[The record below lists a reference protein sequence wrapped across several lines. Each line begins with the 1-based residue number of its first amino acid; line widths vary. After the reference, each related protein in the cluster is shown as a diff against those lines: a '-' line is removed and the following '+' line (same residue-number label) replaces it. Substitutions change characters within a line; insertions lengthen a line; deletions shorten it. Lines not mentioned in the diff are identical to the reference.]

1 MGDGD
6 NPFDALV
13 IGAGPAGTGAALR
26 LQQLGYRVLLVERS
40 AVWPRAQVGEALTP
54 GVRNIIEL
62 LDANDALAAVPHVV
76 HAGSRV
82 LWRARSPELLRQAG
96 SAIVDRGR
104 FDAALLALARR
115 RGVEIERPA
124 RVLHLAGAAGDW
136 RVGLLCGE
144 SRSRQVR
151 ARFILDASGRGAAAP
166 RIDCAPRLAA
176 LWGEV
181 DQSALPALDGAT
193 QVEALEHGWLWA
205 GCLPGGRYRLMLV
218 CDPHAARQAAPATP
232 EARLRA
238 ACAAS
243 QLLRAAADLPLLGA
257 VQMCSATPYLAPDSW
272 KDGRLK
278 LGDAAF
284 ALDPVSSSGVEKA
297 MRFSLQAAV
306 ALHTVLGDAGPGRS
320 ALAQQFFEGRL
331 VEACAR
337 HAHWTEAYYGQA
349 WCADRPFWQA
359 RAHYLAGV
367 RGESE
372 ARGEAGLRGEAG
384 GDGTA
389 WPELLAALSAE
400 RTRLAAYQPPA
411 LKPLGALNPAL
422 PLRLHGAAT
431 IVELPCVVDDRVFL
445 HSALD
450 HPHLERPL
458 AFLENEALFPHL
470 ARLGQPLPLAQL
482 LHMLAAGMPGH
493 KAQHIAAWLWQRGL
507 LESVG

>member
-1 MGDGD
+1 MRDGD
-6 NPFDALV
+6 APFDALV
-13 IGAGPAGTGAALR
+13 LGAGPAGTSAALR
-26 LQQLGYRVLLVERS
+26 LQQLGYHVLLVERS

-62 LDANDALAAVPHVV
+62 LDANDALAAVPHVA

-82 LWRARSPELLRQAG
+82 LWRGRTPELLQEAG

-115 RGVEIERPA
+115 RGVEVEQPA
-124 RVLHLAGAAGDW
+124 RLLHLAGAAGDW
-136 RVGLLCGE
+136 RIGLLCGE
-144 SRSRQVR
+144 ARTRQVR
-151 ARFILDASGRGAAAP
+151 ARFILDASGRGAAP
-166 RIDCAPRLAA
+166 RIACAPRLAA

-181 DQSALPALDGAT
+181 DQSALPQLGGAT

-218 CDPHAARQAAPATP
+218 CDPHAARQAMPATP

-243 QLLRAAADLPLLGA
+243 HLLRAAADLPMLGA
-257 VQMCSATPYLAPDSW
+257 VQMCSATPYLAPDCW
-272 KDGRLK
+272 QDGRLK

-306 ALHTVLGDAGPGRS
+306 ALHTVLGDARPDSG
-320 ALAQQFFEGRL
+320 ALARRFFEGRL

-349 WCADRPFWQA
+349 WCAEQPFWQA
-359 RAHYLAGV
+359 RARCVAGV
-367 RGESE
+367 RGEAE
-372 ARGEAGLRGEAG
+372 ADREAD
-384 GDGTA
+384 GDA
-389 WPELLAALSAE
+389 AESKWPELLANLSAE
-400 RTRLAAYQPPA
+400 RARLAGYQPPE
-411 LKPLGALNPAL
+411 LRPLASLNPAL
-422 PLRLHGAAT
+422 PLRLHGDAA
-431 IVELPCVVDDRVFL
+431 IVELPCVVDDRVCL
-445 HSALD
+445 HQALD

-470 ARLGQPLPLAQL
+470 ARLAQPLPLAQL
-482 LHMLAAGMPGH
+482 LHMLAASMPGH

>member
-1 MGDGD
+1 MRDGD
-6 NPFDALV
+6 RPFDALV
-13 IGAGPAGTGAALR
+13 IGAGPAGVSAALR

-40 AVWPRAQVGEALTP
+40 AAWPRAQVGEALTP

-62 LDANDALAAVPHVV
+62 LDANDALAAVPHVA

-82 LWRARSPELLRQAG
+82 LWRSRTPDLLQQAG

-115 RGVEIERPA
+115 RGVELEQPA
-124 RVLHLAGAAGDW
+124 RLQHLAGAAGDW
-136 RVGLLCGE
+136 RVSLLCGE
-144 SRSRQVR
+144 ARRRQVR
-151 ARFILDASGRGAAAP
+151 ARFILDASGRGAAP
-166 RIDCAPRLAA
+166 RIGCAPRLAA

-181 DQSALPALDGAT
+181 DQSALAELDGST

-205 GCLPGGRYRLMLV
+205 GCLPGRRYRLMLV
-218 CDPHAARQAAPATP
+218 CDPHSARQATPAGP

-243 QLLRAAADLPLLGA
+243 QLLRAAAGLPLLGA

-272 KDGRLK
+272 QDGRLK
-278 LGDAAF
+278 LGDTAF

-306 ALHTVLGDAGPGRS
+306 ALHTVLGDDGNGRH
-320 ALAQQFFEGRL
+320 ALARRFFEGRL

-349 WCADRPFWQA
+349 WCADQPFWQA
-359 RAHYLAGV
+359 RA
-367 RGESE
+367 RSE
-372 ARGEAGLRGEAG
+372 AD
-384 GDGTA
+384 GDGATR
-389 WPELLAALSAE
+389 PELLAALSAE
-400 RTRLAAYQPPA
+400 RARLAGYRAPE
-411 LKPLGALNPAL
+411 LKPLAGLNPAL
-422 PLRLHGAAT
+422 PLRLHGGAA
-431 IVELPCVVDDRVFL
+431 IVELPCVVDDRVCL
-445 HSALD
+445 HTALD

-470 ARLGQPLPLAQL
+470 ARLAQPLPLAQL
-482 LHMLAAGMPGH
+482 LHMLAASMPGH
-493 KAQHIAAWLWQRGL
+493 KAQRIAAWLWQRGL

>member
-1 MGDGD
+1 MGGGATL
-6 NPFDALV
+6 FDALV
-13 IGAGPAGTGAALR
+13 VGAGPAGTAAALR

-62 LDANDALAAVPHVV
+62 LDANDALAAVPHVA

-82 LWRARSPELLRQAG
+82 LWRGRSPELLPQAG
-96 SAIVDRGR
+96 SAVVDRGR

-115 RGVEIERPA
+115 RGVEVEQPA
-124 RVLHLAGAAGDW
+124 RLLHLAGVAGDW

-144 SRSRQVR
+144 ARARQVR
-151 ARFILDASGRGAAAP
+151 ARFILDASGRGAAP

-181 DQSALPALDGAT
+181 EQPALQQLDGAT

-205 GCLPGGRYRLMLV
+205 GRLPGGRYRLMLV
-218 CDPHAARQAAPATP
+218 CDPQTARQAMPAAP

-243 QLLRAAADLPLLGA
+243 QLLRAAAGLPLLGA
-257 VQMCSATPYLAPDSW
+257 VQMCSATPYLAPDGW
-272 KDGRLK
+272 QDGRLK

-306 ALHTVLGDAGPGRS
+306 ALHTVLSDARPEGG
-320 ALAQQFFEGRL
+320 ALARRFFEGRL

-349 WCADRPFWQA
+349 WCAEQPFWQA
-359 RAHYLAGV
+359 RARCA
-367 RGESE
+367 
-372 ARGEAGLRGEAG
+372 AG
-384 GDGTA
+384 GDRA
-389 WPELLAALSAE
+389 EPERPELLAALSAE
-400 RTRLAAYQPPA
+400 RARLAGYQPPA
-411 LKPLGALNPAL
+411 LKPLAGLNPAL
-422 PLRLHGAAT
+422 PLRLHGAAA
-431 IVELPCVVDDRVFL
+431 IVELPCVVDDRVCL

-470 ARLGQPLPLAQL
+470 ARLVQPLPLAQL
-482 LHMLAAGMPGH
+482 LRMLAASMPGH

>member
-1 MGDGD
+1 MRDGD
-6 NPFDALV
+6 SPFDALV
-13 IGAGPAGTGAALR
+13 VGAGPAGTSVALR
-26 LQQLGYRVLLVERS
+26 LQQLGYHVLLVERS
-40 AVWPRAQVGEALTP
+40 AVWPRPQVGEALTP

-62 LDANDALAAVPHVV
+62 LDANDALAAVPHVA

-82 LWRARSPELLRQAG
+82 LWRGRTPELLQEAG

-115 RGVEIERPA
+115 RGVEVEQPA

-136 RVGLLCGE
+136 QVGLLCGE
-144 SRSRQVR
+144 ARTRQVR
-151 ARFILDASGRGAAAP
+151 ARFILDASGRSAAP

-181 DQSALPALDGAT
+181 EQSALPQLDGAT

-205 GCLPGGRYRLMLV
+205 GRLPGGRYRLMLV
-218 CDPHAARQAAPATP
+218 GDPQAARQATPAGP
-232 EARLRA
+232 EGRLRA

-243 QLLRAAADLPLLGA
+243 QLLRAASTLPLLGA

-272 KDGRLK
+272 RDGHLK

-306 ALHTVLGDAGPGRS
+306 ALHTVLGDDRPGS
-320 ALAQQFFEGRL
+320 DALARRFFEGRL

-349 WCADRPFWQA
+349 WCADQPFWQA
-359 RAHYLAGV
+359 RARYEAGV
-367 RGESE
+367 RGE
-372 ARGEAGLRGEAG
+372 AGAGGEAGARREG
-384 GDGTA
+384 GGNGAA

-400 RTRLAAYQPPA
+400 RARLTGYQPPV
-411 LKPLGALNPAL
+411 LKPLAGLNPAL

-431 IVELPCVVDDRVFL
+431 IVELPCVIDDRVFL

-470 ARLGQPLPLAQL
+470 ARLVQPLPLAQL
-482 LHMLAAGMPGH
+482 LHMLAASMPGH

-507 LESVG
+507 LVSVG

>member
-1 MGDGD
+1 MRDGGTL
-6 NPFDALV
+6 FDALV
-13 IGAGPAGTGAALR
+13 VGAGPAGTSAALR

-54 GVRNIIEL
+54 GVRNIIDL
-62 LDANDALAAVPHVV
+62 LDANDALAAVPHVA

-82 LWRARSPELLRQAG
+82 LWRGRTPELLREAG

-115 RGVEIERPA
+115 RGVEVEQPA
-124 RVLHLAGAAGDW
+124 RLLHLAGAAGDW

-144 SRSRQVR
+144 ARTRQLR
-151 ARFILDASGRGAAAP
+151 ARFILDASGRGAAP

-176 LWGEV
+176 SWGEV
-181 DQSALPALDGAT
+181 DQSVLPQLDGAT

-205 GCLPGGRYRLMLV
+205 GRLPGGRFRLMLV
-218 CDPHAARQAAPATP
+218 CDPQTARQTMPATP

-257 VQMCSATPYLAPDSW
+257 VQMCLATPYLAPDSW
-272 KDGRLK
+272 QDGRLK

-306 ALHTVLGDAGPGRS
+306 AVHTVLGDSRPERS
-320 ALAQQFFEGRL
+320 ALARRFFEGRL

-337 HAHWTEAYYGQA
+337 HAHWTETYYGQA
-349 WCADRPFWQA
+349 WCAEQPFWQA
-359 RAHYLAGV
+359 RARCEARV
-367 RGESE
+367 RGE
-372 ARGEAGLRGEAG
+372 AEAGREAD

-400 RTRLAAYQPPA
+400 RARLAGYQPPA
-411 LKPLGALNPAL
+411 LKPLAGLNPAL

-470 ARLGQPLPLAQL
+470 ARLAQPLPLAQL
-482 LHMLAAGMPGH
+482 LHMLATSIPGH

>member
-1 MGDGD
+1 MRDGD
-6 NPFDALV
+6 RPFDALV
-13 IGAGPAGTGAALR
+13 IGAGPAGVSAALR
-26 LQQLGYRVLLVERS
+26 LQQLGYRILLVERS

-62 LDANDALAAVPHVV
+62 LDANDALAAVPHVA

-82 LWRARSPELLRQAG
+82 LWRSHTPDLLQPAG

-115 RGVEIERPA
+115 RGVELEQPA
-124 RVLHLAGAAGDW
+124 RLLHLAGAAGDW
-136 RVGLLCGE
+136 RVSLLCGE
-144 SRSRQVR
+144 ARSRQVR
-151 ARFILDASGRGAAAP
+151 ARFILDASGRGAAP

-181 DQSALPALDGAT
+181 DQSTLAELDGST

-205 GCLPGGRYRLMLV
+205 GCLPGRRYRLMLV
-218 CDPHAARQAAPATP
+218 CDPHAARQATPAGP

-243 QLLRAAADLPLLGA
+243 QLLRAAAELPLLGA

-272 KDGRLK
+272 QEGRLK

-306 ALHTVLGDAGPGRS
+306 ALHTVLGDDRNDRH
-320 ALAQQFFEGRL
+320 ALARRFFEGRL

-349 WCADRPFWQA
+349 WCADQPFWQA
-359 RAHYLAGV
+359 RA
-367 RGESE
+367 RCE
-372 ARGEAGLRGEAG
+372 AN
-384 GDGTA
+384 GDGA
-389 WPELLAALSAE
+389 MRPELLAALSTE
-400 RTRLAAYQPPA
+400 RGRLAGYQPPE
-411 LKPLGALNPAL
+411 LKPLAGLNPAL
-422 PLRLHGAAT
+422 PLRLHGGAA
-431 IVELPCVVDDRVFL
+431 IVELPCVVDDRVCL
-445 HSALD
+445 HTALD

-470 ARLGQPLPLAQL
+470 ARLAQPLPLAQL
-482 LHMLAAGMPGH
+482 LHMLAARMPGH
-493 KAQHIAAWLWQRGL
+493 KAQRIAAWLWQRGL

>member
-6 NPFDALV
+6 TLFDALV
-13 IGAGPAGTGAALR
+13 IGAGPAGVSAALR
-26 LQQLGYRVLLVERS
+26 LQQLGHSVLLVERS

-62 LDANDALAAVPHVV
+62 LDANDALAEVPHVA

-82 LWRARSPELLRQAG
+82 LWRSRTPDLLQQAG

-115 RGVEIERPA
+115 RGVELEQPA
-124 RVLHLAGAAGDW
+124 RLLHLAGAAGDW
-136 RVGLLCGE
+136 RASLLCAE
-144 SRSRQVR
+144 TRCRQVR
-151 ARFILDASGRGAAAP
+151 ARYILDASGRGAAS

-176 LWGEV
+176 IWGEV
-181 DQSALPALDGAT
+181 DQSALAQLDGAT

-205 GCLPGGRYRLMLV
+205 GCLPGRRYRLMLV
-218 CDPHAARQAAPATP
+218 CDPHAARQAGTAAP

-238 ACAAS
+238 ACANS
-243 QLLRAAADLPLLGA
+243 QLLRAAAGLPLLGA

-272 KDGRLK
+272 QDGRLK

-306 ALHTVLGDAGPGRS
+306 ALHTVLGDERPERH
-320 ALAQQFFEGRL
+320 ALARRFFEGRL

-349 WCADRPFWQA
+349 WCADQPFWQA
-359 RAHYLAGV
+359 RA
-367 RGESE
+367 RCE
-372 ARGEAGLRGEAG
+372 AV
-384 GDGTA
+384 GDGA
-389 WPELLAALSAE
+389 ERPELLAALSTE
-400 RTRLAAYQPPA
+400 RARLAGYQPPE
-411 LKPLGALNPAL
+411 LKPLAGLNPAR
-422 PLRLHGAAT
+422 PLRLHGGAA
-431 IVELPCVVDDRVFL
+431 IVELPCVVDDRVCL
-445 HSALD
+445 QQALD

-470 ARLGQPLPLAQL
+470 ARLAQPLPLAQL
-482 LHMLAAGMPGH
+482 LQMLADCMPGH
-493 KAQHIAAWLWQRGL
+493 KAERIAAWLWQRGL

>member
-1 MGDGD
+1 MGDGGRL
-6 NPFDALV
+6 FDALV
-13 IGAGPAGTGAALR
+13 SGAGPAGVCAALR
-26 LQQLGYRVLLVERS
+26 LQQLGYQVLLVERS
-40 AVWPRAQVGEALTP
+40 AVWPRPQVGEALTP
-54 GVRNIIEL
+54 GVRNIIAL
-62 LDANDALAAVPHVV
+62 LDANDALAAVPHVA

-82 LWRARSPELLRQAG
+82 LWRGRTPDLLQQAG

-115 RGVEIERPA
+115 RGVEVEQPA
-124 RVLHLAGAAGDW
+124 RLLDLAGAAGDW
-136 RVGLLCGE
+136 RAGLLCGE
-144 SRSRQVR
+144 ARHRQVR
-151 ARFILDASGRGAAAP
+151 ARFILDASGRGAAP

-181 DQSALPALDGAT
+181 DQSALPELGGAT

-205 GCLPGGRYRLMLV
+205 GCLPGRRYRLMLV
-218 CDPHAARQAAPATP
+218 CDPQAARQAQPAGP

-243 QLLRAAADLPLLGA
+243 QLLRAAAGLPLLGA

-272 KDGRLK
+272 QDGRLK
-278 LGDAAF
+278 LGDQAF
-284 ALDPVSSSGVEKA
+284 ALDPVSSFGVEKA

-306 ALHTVLGDAGPGRS
+306 ALHTVLGDNGNDRQ
-320 ALAQQFFEGRL
+320 ALARRFFEGRL

-359 RAHYLAGV
+359 RA
-367 RGESE
+367 RCEPD
-372 ARGEAGLRGEAG
+372 

-389 WPELLAALSAE
+389 RPELLAALSSE
-400 RTRLAAYQPPA
+400 RARLAGYQPPE
-411 LKPLGALNPAL
+411 LRPLAGLNPAL
-422 PLRLHGAAT
+422 PLRLHDGAA
-431 IVELPCVVDDRVFL
+431 IVELPCVVDDRVRL
-445 HSALD
+445 HTALD

-470 ARLGQPLPLAQL
+470 ARLAQPLPLPQL
-482 LHMLAAGMPGH
+482 LNMLAASMPGH
-493 KAQHIAAWLWQRGL
+493 KAQRITAWLWQRGL